1 MLVSWSVGLVS
12 ILLTA
17 RPSNRRQYGD
27 KIHCLWTVLRR
38 RKKISTKRVY
48 RAAQNRDHSPLKI
61 NSTVH
66 GLAGNFTKYWP
77 MIKVL
82 SLTFRLLVINASEI
96 MEDITTPRE
105 NVSVL
110 AVLGRL
116 CEIPYTVL
124 TNSVQRPSLLAS
136 PCNFTTHLTSGCTET
151 VSALS
156 SRDLQRR
163 KSANF
168 STLWKRKN
176 ARPLLRKRNGDR
188 YRDQQHGIL
197 NRQSRAERQNRT
209 KLTVKLQIISTE
221 HDCRM

>member
-1 MLVSWSVGLVS
+1 MIIFVMLVSSGGKREASVWCLS
-12 ILLTA
+12 CLL
-17 RPSNRRQYGD
+17 PVRRIVD
-27 KIHCLWTVLRR
+27 NTE
-38 RKKISTKRVY
+38 
-48 RAAQNRDHSPLKI
+48 
-61 NSTVH
+61 
-66 GLAGNFTKYWP
+66 TKYTVYGP
-77 MIKVL
+77 FFGAEKDKHQNSLQGGTKPGPFATENQQYCAMIKIL

-168 STLWKRKN
+168 STL
-176 ARPLLRKRNGDR
+176 
-188 YRDQQHGIL
+188 
-197 NRQSRAERQNRT
+197 
-209 KLTVKLQIISTE
+209 
-221 HDCRM
+221 